1 MARFDLH
8 RNGKGEGFLL
18 DCQADL
24 LSDLNSRFV
33 VPVLPEGAAPLP
45 AERLNPVFEI
55 EGIRHVMATQYAGAV
70 EARELGPI
78 TASLVQH
85 EREIGNALDFL
96 ITGV

>member
-8 RNGKGEGFLL
+8 RNGKGESFLL

-33 VPVLPEGAAPLP
+33 VPVLPQGAAPRP

-55 EGIRHVMATQYAGAV
+55 EGIRYVMVTQYAGAV

-78 TASLVQH
+78 MASLVRH